1 MQTPTFLLS
10 KRHVLLPW
18 CDPSNDTVT
27 HITFNRRVPV
37 VSPSAGDAV
46 EQAGSGGLLR
56 GQVRE
61 PKTWSQ
67 VGHRDFLD
75 KGPLLKDFPTV

>member
-1 MQTPTFLLS
+1 MHTPTFLLS
-10 KRHVLLPW
+10 KRHCLPPC
-18 CDPSNDTVT
+18 CDPTNDTVT
-27 HITFNRRVPV
+27 QITFNRRVPV
-37 VSPSAGDAV
+37 VSPSAGNAV

-67 VGHRDFLD
+67 VGNRDFFD
-75 KGPLLKDFPTV
+75 KGPLLKDFTTV